1 MKRIF
6 NIINILVICLSV
18 FLCTSVLAK
27 SGFHVRKV
35 TFSGNQIYD
44 ENRLIRLMLSKPSSF
59 LHRSDYFQ
67 EILETDIENILN
79 FYHQNGYLEAT
90 IAEGGVRVDTS
101 ANKVDIHISL
111 SEGELTRVEG
121 LSIFGNDA
129 FDDSTLL
136 ALVNLRKDDPF
147 RKINIQDGM
156 LAMISLYAEQGYLD
170 ATIKPEIR
178 LNNEAHLAMIDFAV
192 TEKVPAKISSIKIEG
207 LKKTHANIVTRELL
221 FEEGDVIKYSALLK
235 SQRRLYMTGL
245 FESVFIRPVAISDY
259 DASEKDILVD
269 LHESM
274 SSEFNTSIGFGS
286 VDKVRGRIEI
296 LTTNLAGT
304 ARKAGGALSGSFIR
318 RAAEASF
325 TEPYTFGTRWRT
337 DINTMVEY
345 MDEPGYNFLRYGGRL
360 TFGHYFAEKFF
371 ITISYR
377 HEDSRLSHIE
387 TLERPDDYKPK
398 VRSFIL
404 GISRDTRDNL
414 FNPLSGSYFEWNN
427 EVAGTFLQG
436 TNSFARS
443 IVRLKKFHPLNRET
457 VVASAIE
464 IGWIDNFHSE
474 DEIPLNERFYAGG
487 PNTIRG
493 YGYQLA
499 GPRQADGIPLGGNL
513 KIVWNIAELRRTLYK
528 IIGGVIFVDAGN
540 VWSDVNDFTFRDI
553 RIAAGTGLRVNT
565 PLGIVRLDYGVNL
578 DRRGSEPRDKIFFS
592 MGQAF

>member
-1 MKRIF
+1 MRKIAA
-6 NIINILVICLSV
+6 IVNILVLCL
-18 FLCTSVLAK
+18 LLIPGIDAWAK
-27 SGFHVRKV
+27 SDLRVRKV
-35 TFSGNQIYD
+35 SFSGNQIYD
-44 ENRLIRLMLSKPSSF
+44 DSRLTRLMLSRPSAF
-59 LHRSDYFQ
+59 LHRSYFYP

-79 FYHQNGYLEAT
+79 FYHQNGYLEAS
-90 IAEGGVRVDTS
+90 IGEKGIMIDTVG
-101 ANKVDIHISL
+101 NKVDISISL
-111 SEGELTRVEG
+111 NEGELTRVEG
-121 LSIFGNDA
+121 ISIFGNEA

-136 ALVNLRKDDPF
+136 SLVNLRKDDPF

-156 LAMISLYAEQGYLD
+156 LAMISLYAENGYLD
-170 ATIKPEIR
+170 ATIRPEIK
-178 LNNEAHLAMIDFAV
+178 LNSEAHLAMIDFAV
-192 TEKVPAKISSIKIEG
+192 TEKVPARISSIKIEG
-207 LKKTHANIVTRELL
+207 LKKTHTDIIKRELL
-221 FEEGDVIKYSALLK
+221 FNAGDTIKYSTLLK
-235 SQRRLYMTGL
+235 SQRQLYMTGL
-245 FESVFIRPVAISDY
+245 FESVFIRPVAVSDN
-259 DASEKDILVD
+259 DPSQKDILVD
-269 LHESM
+269 LNESM

-286 VDKVRGRIEI
+286 IDKVRGRIEI

-304 ARKAGGALSGSFIR
+304 ARKAGGAISGSFIR

-337 DINTMVEY
+337 DVNSMIEY

-377 HEDSRLSHIE
+377 HEDSRLSHVE
-387 TLERPDDYKPK
+387 TLERPDDFKPK

-404 GISRDTRDNL
+404 SISRDTRDNL
-414 FNPLSGSYFEWNN
+414 FNPLRGSYFEWNN

-443 IVRLKKFHPLNRET
+443 IIRLKKFHPLNRET
-457 VVASAIE
+457 IIASAVE
-464 IGWIDNFHSE
+464 IGWIDNFRSG

-493 YGYQLA
+493 YGYQLV
-499 GPRQADGIPLGGNL
+499 GPIQADGVPLGGNF
-513 KIVWNIAELRRTLYK
+513 KIVWNIAEVRRTLYK
-528 IIGGVIFVDAGN
+528 IIGGVVFVDAGN
-540 VWSDVNDFTFRDI
+540 VWSEVNDFTFRDI
-553 RIAAGTGLRVNT
+553 RVAAGTGLRVNT